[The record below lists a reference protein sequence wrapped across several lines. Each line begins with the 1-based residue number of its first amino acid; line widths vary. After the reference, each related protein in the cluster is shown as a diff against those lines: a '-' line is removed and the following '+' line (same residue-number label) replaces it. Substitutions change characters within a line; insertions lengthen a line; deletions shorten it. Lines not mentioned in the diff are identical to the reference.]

1 VSFRELLNLSST
13 IIKSNFVNLKR
24 PYKLNFA
31 ISYLCNSRCLICNI
45 WKIKPKN
52 ELTLDEIKK
61 FAEKNNYFKWIE
73 LTGGEPFLRSDI
85 VEIARTFKENSKDL
99 FLLTIPTNSLVNH
112 NLVENKIR
120 QILDL
125 KIPKVAITIS
135 LDGYKELE
143 DKLRGVTGNYEK
155 AIDLYKRLKQ
165 LQKSYKNIYVVFGY
179 TISALNKGEFM
190 KTFEAVK
197 HDIPEI
203 TYNDFHINLAQI
215 SDYYENS
222 NLQISTYGKDVA
234 EEIKSILEKR
244 IKTLSP
250 FDIIEERFLKGLV
263 YFAETGKMP
272 MPSRS
277 LEASIFLDSYGNVFP
292 SIMWSKR
299 IGNIRE
305 TDYDISPILKSND
318 AEEVY
323 KTIKEGKEPLQWT
336 ACEGYQSILG
346 SLFHNYT

>member
-1 VSFRELLNLSST
+1 MLSLSFT
-13 IIKSNFVNLKR
+13 IIKSNFVSLKR

-31 ISYLCNSRCLICNI
+31 ITYLCNSRCLTCNI

-52 ELTLDEIKK
+52 ELTLGEIKK

-85 VEIARTFKENSKDL
+85 VEIVKTFKENSKDL
-99 FLLTIPTNSLVNH
+99 FLLTIPTNSLVEH
-112 NLVENKIR
+112 NLVENKIK

-125 KIPKVAITIS
+125 KIPRVAITIS

-143 DKLRGVTGNYEK
+143 DKIRGVAGNYEK

-165 LQKSYKNIYVVFGY
+165 LQNSYKNLYVVFGY
-179 TISALNKGEFM
+179 TLSELNKGEFM

-197 HDIPEI
+197 QDIPEI
-203 TYNDFHINLAQI
+203 TYNNFHINLAQI
-215 SDYYENS
+215 SDNYYQNS

-244 IKTLSP
+244 RKTLSP
-250 FDIIEERFLKGLV
+250 FDIIETRFLKGLV

-292 SIMWSKR
+292 SIMWSKK

-305 TDYDISPILKSND
+305 TNYDLSTILKCNE
-318 AEEVY
+318 AEEVH
-323 KTIKEGKEPLQWT
+323 KAVKEEKEPLQWT
-336 ACEGYQSILG
+336 ACEAYQSILG
-346 SLFHNYT
+346 CLLHNIV